1 MAEAEPEP
9 APTPKPA
16 RAAEKAKQPK
26 KAAPAL
32 TEDPADKAD
41 SKKEGSVANQSLRV
55 NVDVLANLLT
65 MVSELVLTRNQLLQ
79 TLRSHNESEFSA
91 PLKPLHHV
99 VTSEKPRVGK
109 DG

>member
-9 APTPKPA
+9 APAPKPA

-41 SKKEGSVANQSLRV
+41 SKTEGSVANQSLRV
-55 NVDVLANLLT
+55 NVDVLENLMT
-65 MVSELVLTRNQLLQ
+65 MVSELVLTRNHLLQ
-79 TLRSHNESEFSA
+79 IHAAQTVNDVPA
-91 PLKPLHHV
+91 PLP
-99 VTSEKPRVGK
+99 GK
-109 DG
+109 TDLRIGKARNN